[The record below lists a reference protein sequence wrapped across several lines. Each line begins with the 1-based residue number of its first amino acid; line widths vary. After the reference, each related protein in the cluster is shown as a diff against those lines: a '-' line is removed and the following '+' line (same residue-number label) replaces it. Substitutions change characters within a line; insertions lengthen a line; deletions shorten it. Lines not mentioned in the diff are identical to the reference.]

1 MGFNSGFKGLIED
14 REFQTL
20 KSYKTGFVQQ
30 TTCRVIFKM
39 MCPHLLR
46 SMKHMEFESQDVIF
60 VLSATSRNRK
70 CVCVCVWT
78 MMNRLRAQLAAH
90 ATISGFCRI
99 IFTCSYTG
107 PPNTG
112 APSRSLLLRLYLLTP
127 SFRLNLQDN
136 TFYALKKSSL

>member
-1 MGFNSGFKGLIED
+1 
-14 REFQTL
+14 
-20 KSYKTGFVQQ
+20 
-30 TTCRVIFKM
+30 
-39 MCPHLLR
+39 
-46 SMKHMEFESQDVIF
+46 MKHLELESQNVIF
-60 VLSATSRNRK
+60 VLSRK
-70 CVCVCVWT
+70 SETESVWT
-78 MMNRLRAQLAAH
+78 VMSRLRAQLAAH

-112 APSRSLLLRLYLLTP
+112 ASSRSLLLRLYLLKP

>member
-1 MGFNSGFKGLIED
+1 MIG
-14 REFQTL
+14 
-20 KSYKTGFVQQ
+20 
-30 TTCRVIFKM
+30 
-39 MCPHLLR
+39 PHLHR
-46 SMKHMEFESQDVIF
+46 SMKHLELESQNVIF
-60 VLSATSRNRK
+60 VLSRK
-70 CVCVCVWT
+70 SETESVWT
-78 MMNRLRAQLAAH
+78 VMSRLRAQLAAH

-112 APSRSLLLRLYLLTP
+112 ASSRSLLLRLYLLKP

>member
-1 MGFNSGFKGLIED
+1 LLMED
-14 REFQTL
+14 GEFPTL
-20 KSYKTGFVQQ
+20 KSYKIGFVKQ
-30 TTCRVIFKM
+30 TTCRSVYKM
-39 MCPHLLR
+39 IGPHFHR
-46 SMKHMEFESQDVIF
+46 SMKHPELESQNAIF
-60 VLSATSRNRK
+60 VLSPTSETESG
-70 CVCVCVWT
+70 WT
-78 MMNRLRAQLAAH
+78 VMSRLRAQLAAH